1 MCWIYAWPMEIKN
14 ELYPVTDE
22 QLAAMTER
30 GPEGPIVMVN
40 LLKFRRLAVYEDGSD
55 VHVTGREAY
64 QRYAAAVGKLIR
76 VYGGRFIF
84 AGDVTHLMIGQAD
97 EMWDEVALAEYP
109 DRAAFMAMIDDPAF
123 QAAAHHR
130 EAGLEGQLN
139 IETTWIPVLRS
150 KSGPSATTPESSD

>member
-1 MCWIYAWPMEIKN
+1 MEIEN
-14 ELYPVTDE
+14 ELYPVTDV
-22 QLAAMTER
+22 QLAAMREP

-40 LLKFRRLAVYEDGSD
+40 LLKFRERAAYADGSD
-55 VHVTGREAY
+55 AHVTGREAY

-109 DRAAFMAMIDDPAF
+109 DRAAFMAMIEDPAF

-139 IETTWIPVLRS
+139 IETTWIPVLRP
-150 KSGPSATTPESSD
+150 KSGPSAAIPESGE

>member
-1 MCWIYAWPMEIKN
+1 MN

-40 LLKFRRLAVYEDGSD
+40 LLRFRDRAAYEDGSD
-55 VHVTGREAY
+55 DHLTGREAY

-76 VYGGRFIF
+76 EYGGRFIF

-109 DRAAFMAMIDDPAF
+109 DRPAFMAMIEDPVFRSAS
-123 QAAAHHR
+123 HHR

-139 IETTWIPVLRS
+139 IETTWIPVLRPRS
-150 KSGPSATTPESSD
+150 EPSTST

>member
-1 MCWIYAWPMEIKN
+1 MEIQN

-22 QLAAMTER
+22 QLRAMTEP

-40 LLKFRRLAVYEDGSD
+40 LLKFRAHAAYADGSD
-55 VHVTGREAY
+55 GRLSGRDAY

-76 VYGGRFIF
+76 VYGGRFVF

-97 EMWDEVALAEYP
+97 DMWDEVALAEYP
-109 DRAAFMAMIDDPAF
+109 SRAAFTAMIAAPEF
-123 QAAAHHR
+123 EAAAHHR

-139 IETTWIPVLRS
+139 IETTWIPVLRPKHDDAP
-150 KSGPSATTPESSD
+150 KSH